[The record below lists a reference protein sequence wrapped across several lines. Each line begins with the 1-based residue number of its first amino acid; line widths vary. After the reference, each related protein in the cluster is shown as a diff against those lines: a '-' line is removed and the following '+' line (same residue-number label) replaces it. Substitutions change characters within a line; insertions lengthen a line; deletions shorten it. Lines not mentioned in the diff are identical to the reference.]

1 MDLNS
6 QTAER
11 LLEMINGGDS
21 EDRYMAY
28 EMLHDHLL
36 SDPHH
41 MKLRYHAGYALI
53 ILKMD
58 TKSFI
63 IETEETTKRKKILDA
78 YVKQFDFD
86 DEGVHIFFTYNG
98 ILRLIR
104 QIHADDDQKK
114 FVLKYMIKSL
124 ERDLK
129 IKNDGK

>member
-1 MDLNS
+1 MELNS

-36 SDPHH
+36 LDPHQ

-63 IETEETTKRKKILDA
+63 IETEETTKRKKILKA
-78 YVKQFDFD
+78 YINEFDFSD
-86 DEGVHIFFTYNG
+86 DGVHIFFTYNG
-98 ILRLIR
+98 ILRIIR
-104 QIHADDDQKK
+104 QINASDDQKK

-124 ERDLK
+124 ERDLN
-129 IKNDGK
+129 IEHNG